1 MVRLVRAS
9 CEGCVSLLSL
19 IPHLIKAGCRRL
31 LVPCGVWLG
40 GTLLLFGSDM
50 SVRFRVAGGL
60 LAHCWVLRRHLLW
73 VLFSGPLLVRLSNG
87 SFFGLVA
94 TVRCWGVVV
103 C

>member
-1 MVRLVRAS
+1 
-9 CEGCVSLLSL
+9 VSLLSL

-40 GTLLLFGSDM
+40 GTLLLLG
-50 SVRFRVAGGL
+50 FRTCWLPLGGWRLGTL
-60 LAHCWVLRRHLLW
+60 LGPEETPLLW
-73 VLFSGPLLVRLSNG
+73 VLFSGLLLVRLSNG